1 MSVLPMD
8 FSYTLQAFGRNHS
21 VSAYEKRGELKGGR
35 WIKTIE
41 NRRAVANCIL
51 LNVAN
56 CILLNIEEK
65 KLELIAEGNL
75 VDEAYCVMFQDMQD
89 TFYISD
95 QQNADI
101 QPLQTFLEIDDKEFI
116 VMTNP
121 ATHKNANFKSYYAIR
136 YKDIN
141 NDVNAGA

>member
-51 LNVAN
+51 LN
-56 CILLNIEEK
+56 IEEK
-65 KLELIAEGNL
+65 TLELIAEGNL

-89 TFYISD
+89 TFYIAD

-101 QPLQTFLEIDDKEFI
+101 QPLQTFLEIDGKEFI
-116 VMTNP
+116 VMKNP

-136 YKDIN
+136 YKDIK